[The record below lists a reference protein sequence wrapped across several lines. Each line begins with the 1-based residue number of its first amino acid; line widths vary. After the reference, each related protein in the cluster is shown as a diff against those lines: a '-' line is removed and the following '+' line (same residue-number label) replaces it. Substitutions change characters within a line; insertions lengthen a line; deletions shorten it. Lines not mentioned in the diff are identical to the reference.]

1 MCPKCI
7 ANGKAAIKFNGS
19 FQDKYSIDIQC
30 APLPIARA
38 LFKFIFKLHDVTKKT
53 NKISNSSRSLR
64 TYTLDAKDPI
74 DYVYNKIPTIFTDIE
89 QSSLSLE
96 ASLNELKG
104 FYDTQLLQIL
114 EIFFDSFDQKDRNL
128 EKLQQRATI
137 VAKHTANTK
146 ILALNNVLKN
156 NISDHKALAAQLIR
170 LCNEEIE
177 KKWNDSS
184 IDKTIFDLPR
194 LSLEFRQTECLA
206 NAKNNKDYRRMFA
219 MTFAAN
225 ANQDF
230 SLIAQISPNDEKIIN
245 QKVNDINLLLK
256 DLNKDLKIAILA
268 ELGLSFTKD

>member
-1 MCPKCI
+1 M
-7 ANGKAAIKFNGS
+7 
-19 FQDKYSIDIQC
+19 
-30 APLPIARA
+30 
-38 LFKFIFKLHDVTKKT
+38 
-53 NKISNSSRSLR
+53 
-64 TYTLDAKDPI
+64 
-74 DYVYNKIPTIFTDIE
+74 
-89 QSSLSLE
+89 
-96 ASLNELKG
+96 
-104 FYDTQLLQIL
+104 QIL